1 MKKLLSVLFML
12 SLTLASVYAQNIQVK
27 GTVVS
32 GTDNGPLP
40 GVNVVLKG
48 NTSVGTITDIDGN
61 FSLSVPS
68 DAVLT
73 ISYIGFVTQDVP
85 VNGQTAL
92 NISLAEDNE
101 TLDEVVVIG
110 YGTARK
116 SDLTGSLSSV
126 SSDSYENQNVTR
138 IDEALQG
145 RAAGIQISN
154 TVGAPGGDVRIRIRG
169 ANSVL
174 GDNSPLFVIDG
185 FVGADFNLLNPND
198 IQSIEVL
205 KDATVHVAPTA
216 LSWSLPRAATR
227 TAR

>member
-12 SLTLASVYAQNIQVK
+12 SFTLASVYAQNIQGK
-27 GTVVS
+27 RYS
-32 GTDNGPLP
+32 GERDGQWPLARCKCR
-40 GVNVVLKG
+40 VERQHECG
-48 NTSVGTITDIDGN
+48 NHYDIDGN

-154 TVGAPGGDVRIRIRG
+154 T
-169 ANSVL
+169 
-174 GDNSPLFVIDG
+174 
-185 FVGADFNLLNPND
+185 
-198 IQSIEVL
+198 
-205 KDATVHVAPTA
+205 
-216 LSWSLPRAATR
+216 
-227 TAR
+227 

>member
-12 SLTLASVYAQNIQVK
+12 CFTLASVYAQNIQVK

-198 IQSIEVL
+198 SPS
-205 KDATVHVAPTA
+205 KC
-216 LSWSLPRAATR
+216 
-227 TAR
+227 